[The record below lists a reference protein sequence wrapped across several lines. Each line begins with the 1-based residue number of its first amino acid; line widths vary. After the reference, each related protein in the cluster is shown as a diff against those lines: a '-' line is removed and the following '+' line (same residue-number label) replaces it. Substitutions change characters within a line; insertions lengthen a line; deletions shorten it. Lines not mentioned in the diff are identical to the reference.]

1 MRESSWRKKAWQ
13 HGNFPKKGECSLWG
27 VKLKTIHRSS
37 VLYMSPKKI
46 TYLPFSM
53 DSLCWVMLHLI
64 DLFRHL
70 RGGMCLEP
78 ACGDEI
84 EFSTGKRKGWS
95 NWNRCEQNVWITFL
109 HASISEG
116 NQFFF
121 DAENYFHGSVASSE
135 PFIRKNRFI
144 CKLANHSRVKCTAC
158 LPVWIIAGFRTPF
171 CYGVQIPL
179 F

>member
-1 MRESSWRKKAWQ
+1 M
-13 HGNFPKKGECSLWG
+13 
-27 VKLKTIHRSS
+27 KLKTIHRSS
-37 VLYMSPKKI
+37 VLYMIFFFKKK
-46 TYLPFSM
+46 THLPLLHGFLVLGDAIFDLCFVICVVECVWNRPVGMRSNSALGSVRVGVTEIDVNRMFELLFSM
-53 DSLCWVMLHLI
+53 HP
-64 DLFRHL
+64 FQR
-70 RGGMCLEP
+70 E
-78 ACGDEI
+78 
-84 EFSTGKRKGWS
+84 TK
-95 NWNRCEQNVWITFL
+95 
-109 HASISEG
+109 
-116 NQFFF
+116 FFF